1 MARSSASAPALAPT
15 TTRTECDAMAL
26 VDINA
31 KIPNNVD
38 LADDRRLQRALE
50 QWQPKFIRWWE
61 ELGPAAF
68 ARNPVYLR
76 TAIDVG
82 QQGWANFGHV
92 EMPDYRWGIFLSDRE
107 KDRKIAFGDHK
118 GEDVWQEVPGE
129 YRSDLRR
136 LIVVQGDTEPA
147 SVEQQRKLSLTA
159 PSLYDMRNLFQVNV
173 EEGRHLWAMVY
184 LLHRYFGRDGR
195 DDADEML
202 ERHSGDADNPR
213 ILGAF
218 NEETPDWLSF
228 FMFTY
233 FTDRDGK
240 YQLASLRESAFDPL
254 SRTCEFM
261 LKEEAYHMFV
271 GASGVGRVVQRTAD
285 LMSEHDTDD
294 VHPHGGINLNVLQKY
309 INFHYSVSLDLFG
322 SETSTNAAN
331 YFASGLKGRF
341 QEERR
346 DDDHLLKSLY
356 RTVPE
361 WTEGGIGAREVTQ
374 LAALNETLR
383 DDYSEDCQKGI
394 ERWNRTLEEAGIN
407 FTFRL
412 ASSSFNRKVG
422 TFRDHHMSPDGLPIS
437 DADWHTN
444 ADDWLPKDSDR
455 AHVLSLMTGVS
466 EPGKMAGWVAAP
478 SRGIHQKP
486 VDYEYVR
493 V

>member
-1 MARSSASAPALAPT
+1 MTA
-15 TTRTECDAMAL
+15 

-38 LADDRRLQRALE
+38 LAGDRRLQRALE

-61 ELGPAAF
+61 DLGPSAF
-68 ARNPVYLR
+68 KRSPVYLR

-82 QQGWANFGHV
+82 REGWANFDHV
-92 EMPDYRWGIFLSDRE
+92 EMPDYRWGVFLADRE
-107 KDRKIAFGDHK
+107 PDRKIAFGEHK
-118 GEDVWQEVPGE
+118 GEDVWHEVPGE

-147 SVEQQRKLSLTA
+147 SVEQQRHLSLTA

-195 DDADEML
+195 DEADEML

-254 SRTCEFM
+254 SRTCDFM
-261 LKEEAYHMFV
+261 LKEEAHHMFV
-271 GASGVGRVVQRTAD
+271 GATGVGRVVQRTID
-285 LMSEHDTDD
+285 LMQEHDTED
-294 VHPHGGINLNVLQKY
+294 VHPYGGINLDLLQKY
-309 INFHYSVSLDLFG
+309 INFHYTVSLDLFG
-322 SETSTNAAN
+322 AETSTNAAN
-331 YFASGLKGRF
+331 YFAAGLKGRF

-346 DDDHLLKSLY
+346 DDDHILRSTTRL
-356 RTVPE
+356 VPHVN
-361 WTEGGIGAREVTQ
+361 GGIGTREVTQ
-374 LAALNETLR
+374 LSALNETLR
-383 DDYSEDCQKGI
+383 EDYIEDCQKGLD
-394 ERWNRTLEEAGIN
+394 RWNRTLAAAGVDRTLELPYIG
-407 FTFRL
+407 FH
-412 ASSSFNRKVG
+412 RKVG
-422 TFRDHHMSPDGLPIS
+422 TFSGSHVSPDGRLIG
-437 DADWHTN
+437 
-444 ADDWLPKDSDR
+444 DDEWKANVDSWLPTDEDR
-455 AHVLSLMTGVS
+455 AHVKSLMVGIT
-466 EPGKMAGWVAAP
+466 EPGKMAGWVATP
-478 SRGIHQKP
+478 TQGIHQQP

-493 V
+493 T